1 MTVLEYPI
9 ATEKAIGQI
18 ERNNVVVY
26 VVDARATKSSVKAE
40 FEKVFNVKVESI
52 NIINTPDNKRKAS
65 IKLKKGFKASD
76 VATKLKLV

>member
-1 MTVLEYPI
+1 MTTLEYPI

-18 ERNNVVVY
+18 ERNNVITY
-26 VVDARATKSSVKAE
+26 IVDQRATKSAVKAE

-52 NIINTPDNKRKAS
+52 NIINTSYNKRKAS
-65 IKLKKGFKASD
+65 IKLRKEFRASD